1 MEYAIAVID
10 IGMTNKKVAVY
21 DDSLRQ
27 LDAKYRIFE
36 PKMVDGLPCHDL
48 EAMEEWFIAELAG
61 FAGKFPIKALTVT
74 AHGATFVCVGK
85 DGKPAVPCVY
95 YTHEPGED
103 FHRRF
108 YGRFGKPEALQ
119 ARTGTP
125 AFKAMINPAK
135 GLFFSQEQFGE
146 GFKNVTAVLPYPQYW
161 SYRFT
166 GKMGIESTYMGNH
179 TYLWDQVD
187 STFSTVAR
195 DLGVAALIPALPA
208 EPVLSGRNSPVVLR
222 KSWDTLG
229 TISAEFAERTGLPKE
244 TIVTMGIHD
253 SNAALLPHFAKKGER
268 GFILNST
275 GTWCVIMNPVTQ
287 YGFAPDELGKVV
299 LFNISAFG
307 APIKTAIFLGGLEFE
322 TWSELFMKRYG
333 RKDVPGWD
341 EALYRSTLKEK
352 RLFLLP
358 ELTPGSGQFPLSR
371 ARIVE
376 GGKSYYFDARD
387 SELTISDYGISDHES
402 SDHNKSDYHKSGHP
416 GSDYQNS
423 DHKKSDYERLIA
435 ALRISLVIQTLT
447 ALERAGIEKGCEV
460 YTEGGF
466 RKDESYSRL
475 FASALPDNRVFLT
488 DIDEATALGAAM
500 TAKIAL
506 GGKSLKD
513 LAADFTIDYRE
524 QEKGSFPELAAY
536 REAWLAEVGKGIV

>member
-1 MEYAIAVID
+1 MEYALAVID

-27 LDAKYRIFE
+27 IDAKYRVFE
-36 PKMVDGLPCHDL
+36 PKTINGLPCHDL
-48 EAMEEWFIAELAG
+48 QAMEEWFIAELAG
-61 FAGKFPIKALTVT
+61 FAGKYPIKALTVT
-74 AHGATFVCVGK
+74 AHGATFVCVNQ

-108 YGRFGKPEALQ
+108 YARFGKPEALQ
-119 ARTGTP
+119 TRTGTP

-135 GLFFSQEQFGE
+135 GLFFAQEKFGE
-146 GFKNVTAVLPYPQYW
+146 EFKNVSAVLPYPQYW

-166 GKMGIESTYMGNH
+166 GKMGIETTYMGNH

-187 STFSTVAR
+187 NTFSSVAR
-195 DLGVAALIPALPA
+195 DLGVASLIPC
-208 EPVLSGRNSPVVLR
+208 VLH
-222 KSWDTLG
+222 KSWDIIG
-229 TISAEFAERTGLPKE
+229 TISGDVAARTGLPKE

-253 SNAALLPHFAKKGER
+253 SNAALLPHFARKGER

-307 APIKTAIFLGGLEFE
+307 TPIKTAIFLGGLEFE
-322 TWSELFMKRYG
+322 SWSGIFMKLHG
-333 RKDVPGWD
+333 RKDIPGWD
-341 EALYRSTLKEK
+341 EGLYRSILKER

-358 ELTPGSGQFPLSR
+358 ELTPGSGQFPNSR
-371 ARIVE
+371 GRIVDD
-376 GGKSYYFDARD
+376 GKIFYFDAQD
-387 SELTISDYGISDHES
+387 STFFSHNYEISDH
-402 SDHNKSDYHKSGHP
+402 KS
-416 GSDYQNS
+416 S

-435 ALRISLVIQTLT
+435 ALRLSLVMQTLT
-447 ALERAGIEKGCEV
+447 ALERAGIEKGCDV
-460 YTEGGF
+460 YIEGGF

-475 FASALPDNRVFLT
+475 LSSALPDNRVFLT
-488 DIDEATALGAAM
+488 DISEATALGAAM

-506 GGKSLKD
+506 SRKPLKD
-513 LAADFTIDYRE
+513 LAVDFEIDYRE
-524 QEKGSFPELAAY
+524 QEKSGFSELTAY
-536 REAWLAEVGKGIV
+536 REAWLAEASLSRCDSGKES

>member
-27 LDAKYRIFE
+27 LDARYQNFK
-36 PKMVDGLPCHDL
+36 PKMVNGLETHDL
-48 EAMEEWFIAELAG
+48 QAMEEWFIAELKSVAE
-61 FAGKFPIKALTVT
+61 KYPIKALAVT

-85 DGKPAVPCVY
+85 DGKPALPCVF

-108 YGRFGKPEALQ
+108 YGRFGKPEDLQ

-125 AFKAMINPAK
+125 FFKAMINPAK
-135 GLFFSQEQFGE
+135 GLFFAQEQFGE
-146 GFKNVTAVLPYPQYW
+146 EFKNVTAVLPYPQYW
-161 SYRFT
+161 GYRLT
-166 GKMGIESTYMGNH
+166 GKMGVETTYMGNH

-187 STFSTVAR
+187 SVLSTVAHE
-195 DLGVAALIPALPA
+195 LGIASLIPDKLY
-208 EPVLSGRNSPVVLR
+208 

-229 TISAEFAERTGLPKE
+229 TISGEFAAKTGLPRE

-253 SNAALLPHFAKKGER
+253 SNSALLPHFAKKGER

-275 GTWCVIMNPVTQ
+275 GTWCVIMNPVEK

-322 TWSELFMKRYG
+322 TWSTFFMKQYN
-333 RKDVPGWD
+333 RKDIPGWD
-341 EALYRSTLKEK
+341 EKLYHSILKEK

-358 ELTPGSGQFPLSR
+358 ELTQGSGQFPSSR
-371 ARIVE
+371 ARIVLD
-376 GGKSYYFDARD
+376 GKDYLFNGED
-387 SELTISDYGISDHES
+387 SPPNNLVGYES
-402 SDHNKSDYHKSGHP
+402 SF
-416 GSDYQNS
+416 
-423 DHKKSDYERLIA
+423 A
-435 ALRISLVIQTLT
+435 ALRVSLVMQTLT
-447 ALERAGIEKGCEV
+447 ALERVGIENGCEV

-475 FASALPDNRVFLT
+475 LSSALVNNKVYLT
-488 DIDEATALGAAM
+488 GINEATALGAAM

-506 GGKSLKD
+506 SGKPLKD
-513 LAADFTIDYRE
+513 LAGDFEVSYQE
-524 QEKGSFPELAAY
+524 QEKNTFPELAAY
-536 REAWLAEVGKGIV
+536 REAWLLEAKK

>member
-21 DDSLRQ
+21 NDSLRQ
-27 LDAKYRIFE
+27 LDAKYRVFE
-36 PKMVDGLPCHDL
+36 PKTVNGLPCHDL
-48 EAMEEWFIAELAG
+48 QAMEEWFIAELAD
-61 FAGKFPIKALTVT
+61 FAGKYPIKALSVT
-74 AHGATFVCVGK
+74 AHGATFVCVGR
-85 DGKPAVPCVY
+85 DGKPAVPCVL

-108 YGRFGKPEALQ
+108 YERFGKPEVLQ

-135 GLFFSQEQFGE
+135 GLFFVQEKFGE
-146 GFKNVTAVLPYPQYW
+146 ELKNVSAVLPYPQYW
-161 SYRFT
+161 SFRLT
-166 GKMGIESTYMGNH
+166 GKMGIETTYMGNH

-187 STFSTVAR
+187 GALSSVAH
-195 DLGVAALIPALPA
+195 DLGIDALIPATLH
-208 EPVLSGRNSPVVLR
+208 
-222 KSWDTLG
+222 KSWEILG
-229 TISAEFAERTGLPKE
+229 TISGEVAARTALPKE

-275 GTWCVIMNPVTQ
+275 GTWCVIMNPVEKF
-287 YGFAPDELGKVV
+287 GFAPEELGKVV

-322 TWSELFMKRYG
+322 SWSALFTKRHG
-333 RKDVPGWD
+333 RRDVPGWE
-341 EALYRSTLKEK
+341 EALYRSILSE
-352 RLFLLP
+352 RNLFLLP
-358 ELTPGSGQFPLSR
+358 EITPGSGQFPASK

-376 GGKSYYFDARD
+376 NGDTLYFNRMN
-387 SELTISDYGISDHES
+387 SLRYCFSN
-402 SDHNKSDYHKSGHP
+402 NKIT
-416 GSDYQNS
+416 
-423 DHKKSDYERLIA
+423 DHKNSDYERSIA
-435 ALRISLVIQTLT
+435 ALRISLVMQTLT
-447 ALERAGIEKGCEV
+447 ALERAGIEKGYEV

-475 FASALPDNRVFLT
+475 LASALPENKVFLT

-506 GGKSLKD
+506 TGKPLKD
-513 LAADFTIDYRE
+513 LAPDFEIDYRE

-536 REAWLAEVGKGIV
+536 REAWLAEAGKGIV